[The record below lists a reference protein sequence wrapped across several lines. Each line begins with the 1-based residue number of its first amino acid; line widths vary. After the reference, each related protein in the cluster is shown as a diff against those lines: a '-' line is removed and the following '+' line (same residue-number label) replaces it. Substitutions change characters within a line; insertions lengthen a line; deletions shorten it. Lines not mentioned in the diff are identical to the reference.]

1 MNHLFPVMY
10 PYAGN
15 KTDNS
20 KQTNNEKWMLVG
32 FPHRKVRGTNPLLLP
47 QTPKCVTSY
56 PKFAVVM

>member
-20 KQTNNEKWMLVG
+20 KQTNRRKWRTAGL
-32 FPHRKVRGTNPLLLP
+32 PHLKVLGTNLLLLP
-47 QTPKCVTSY
+47 PTPKCVTSY